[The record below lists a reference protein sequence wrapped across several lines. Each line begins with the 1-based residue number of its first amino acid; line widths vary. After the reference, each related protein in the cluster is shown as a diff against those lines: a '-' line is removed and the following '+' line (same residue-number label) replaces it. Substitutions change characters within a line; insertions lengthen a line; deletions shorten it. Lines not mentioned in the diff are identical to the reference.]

1 MKKILALVLTLALC
15 AVMLAGCGSGS
26 ASSTDVGSDSG
37 TNTSAADTSTDA
49 AEQDAEAET
58 EDFYTDGID
67 VSGISAD
74 GKKIVYIA
82 PSLDIEYWQWVEDG
96 VRQACEEYGVEV
108 EVYVSNNSASD
119 QAENAETAVVQGFD
133 AVVLSPVSSDS
144 CANVLDVCED
154 ADIPVTIAA
163 IGSTTDNYYA
173 FISADD
179 YTSGYDAGTYLC
191 EQAKA
196 LGGDSIGVLALPMDR
211 SNAKAKMAGLEKAC
225 EEQGVTIAQ
234 TIQTSDLTVSDSTDM
249 CSDLLTANPDI
260 TGIYCMY
267 EQAGIAAIDV
277 VDNMGMTGKVSI
289 VSSDGSPDS
298 TKAIR
303 EGRLAGQV
311 VQEAVGQGY
320 WAAVMAFK
328 AISGL
333 EADAKVIL
341 TPEPLVTS
349 ENIDD
354 PEIQKILALTYPA
367 SAGAY

>member
-1 MKKILALVLTLALC
+1 MKKTLAIILALTMVFALGAC
-15 AVMLAGCGSGS
+15 SS
-26 ASSTDVGSDSG
+26 APSATPTEAPTATTSEVPPTE
-37 TNTSAADTSTDA
+37 TNTT
-49 AEQDAEAET
+49 EAEAPAN
-58 EDFYTDGID
+58 DFYTDDID
-67 VSGISAD
+67 VSGID
-74 GKKIVYIA
+74 VEGQKIVYIA

-96 VRQACEEYGVEV
+96 VRQACEEYGVNV
-108 EVYVSNNSASD
+108 EVYVSNNSAAD
-119 QAENAETAVVQGFD
+119 QAENGETAVIQGFN

-144 CANVLDVCED
+144 CSTVLDACED

-163 IGSTTDNYYA
+163 IGSTADNFFA

-179 YTSGYDAGTYLC
+179 YTSGYDAGTFLC
-191 EQAKA
+191 QQAKD

-211 SNAKAKMAGLEKAC
+211 SNAQAKMAGLEKAC
-225 EEQGVTIAQ
+225 EEQGITIAQ
-234 TIQTSDLTVSDSTDM
+234 VIQTSTLTVSESTDM

-277 VDNMGMTGKVSI
+277 VDNMGMTGKISI

-298 TKAIR
+298 TRAIR
-303 EGRLAGQV
+303 EGRMAGQV

-320 WAAVMAFK
+320 WAAIEAFK
-328 AISGL
+328 AMSGL

-341 TPEPLVTS
+341 TPEPLVTA

-354 PEIQKILALTYPA
+354 ADIQAVLALTYPA